1 MKALI
6 LAAGRGKRLGEAQ
19 GPMNKCMLELGRKP
33 VVEYNL
39 ERATELEDVDEI
51 IVIVGYRA
59 EDIINRYGTNFK
71 GKKVEY
77 VMQWERK
84 GLVHAIECSKDALD
98 GDDFFLL
105 LGDEVLI
112 NSRHKE
118 MLRKFKDEG
127 LFGVCGVC
135 IAKDR
140 SKICRTYTVIVD
152 NEGRILRLIEKPREA
167 LNDFQGTGHCIFK
180 NEILSYVER
189 TSIHHERK
197 EKELPDLIQCAV
209 DDGHMIKI
217 FNICDEYTNINTEED
232 LSEVEEIMRKHS
244 Q

>member
-6 LAAGRGKRLGEAQ
+6 LAAGRGKRLGEAK
-19 GPMNKCMLELGRKP
+19 GPTNKCMLELGGKP
-33 VVEYNL
+33 VIEYNL
-39 ERATELEDVDEI
+39 ERTAELEDVDEI
-51 IVIVGYRA
+51 IVVVGYRA
-59 EDIINRYGTNFK
+59 EDIINRYGTNYK
-71 GKKVEY
+71 GKKVKY
-77 VMQWERK
+77 VMQWGQE
-84 GLVHAIECSKDALD
+84 GLVHAIECSKDALG

-112 NSRHKE
+112 NSKHKE
-118 MLRKFKDEG
+118 MFKKFEKEN

-140 SKICRTYTVIVD
+140 DKIRRTYTVIVD
-152 NEGRILRLIEKPREA
+152 SEGRIFRLIEKPRKA

-180 NEILSYVER
+180 NEILSYIER
-189 TSIHHERK
+189 TPIHHERK

-209 DDGHMIKI
+209 DDGHRVKI
-217 FNICDEYTNINTEED
+217 FAICDEYTNVNSEED
-232 LSEVEEIMRKHS
+232 LREAEEMIKKHL